1 MKRRLSLCLALLL
14 LFSLAGPACAFGDTI
29 TSGVGS
35 GIGVTV
41 TLTRLGEAEG
51 AAIENADCEAAG
63 LIAQR
68 GGMQQLLDWRGV
80 PVSGSYDLIDP
91 LCDGYW
97 LVYQYSA
104 GANCCGLMR
113 DDGTLVIPVSAA
125 IIKEVNGPDYVNR
138 WQAGFRYI
146 EVVYA
151 GEALSGNDGAYLY
164 VGYTPY
170 SGYSLYYDLL
180 RERFVGELRRESAS
194 ESPYS
199 VSAVGD
205 KLFFGNRGTVYD
217 ENGAAV
223 LTDPS
228 LKAER
233 DVFVRANGD
242 GYSVLDSGLRELAR
256 FPDLPNTFGG
266 DSAYFKLCENN
277 WYRVVDR
284 SGRQLG
290 ELRFFMEPEEWGNFF
305 VGMDDSGRFLA
316 MDHSGRTV
324 LSAADD
330 AAGIDWAPCGFVVLS
345 FSWNESGLLCP
356 DGTLLRGFG
365 EDVSITDLL
374 VTRRTGGRTSV
385 LVLDDKD
392 FSLTLPEGAQISLL
406 DPYDWGAPVLA
417 VIREQNGIC
426 TLVNLVNG
434 EALMKVDCSDVYYR
448 PFLFANGCLYALNS
462 DTCLYEVYRVDIAC

>member
-1 MKRRLSLCLALLL
+1 MRKWISLCLAMLLTL
-14 LFSLAGPACAFGDTI
+14 SLAAPAYAFGDGI
-29 TSGVGS
+29 ISGAGS

-41 TLTRLGEAEG
+41 TLTRVGETGG

-63 LIAQR
+63 LIARR
-68 GGMQQLLDWRGV
+68 GGMQQLLDRSGN
-80 PVSGSYDLIDP
+80 PVGGSYDLIDP

-113 DDGTLVIPVSAA
+113 DDGTLLIPVSAA
-125 IIKEVNGPDYVNR
+125 IIQEVNGPDIVNR
-138 WQAGFRYI
+138 WQAGLRYI

-151 GEALSGNDGAYLY
+151 GEALPGDEGAYLY
-164 VGYTPY
+164 VGYTPCA
-170 SGYSLYYDLL
+170 GYSLYYDLV

-199 VSAVGD
+199 VCAVGD
-205 KLFFGNRGTVYD
+205 KLYFGDRDTVYD
-217 ENGAAV
+217 ENGAAI
-223 LTDPS
+223 LTDPN

-233 DVFVRANGD
+233 DFFVRAGGD
-242 GYSVLDSGLRELAR
+242 GYTVLDSGLRELAR
-256 FPDLPNTFGG
+256 FRDWPSAFGS
-266 DSAYFKLCENN
+266 DDAFFKLCENN

-284 SGRQLG
+284 GGQQLG

-305 VGMDDSGRFLA
+305 VGMDDTGRFLA
-316 MDHSGRTV
+316 MDQSGKTV
-324 LSAADD
+324 LSAAEN

-345 FSWNESGLLCP
+345 FSWYESGLLCP

-365 EDVSITDLL
+365 EDVMITDLL
-374 VTRRTGGRTSV
+374 MTRRTGGRTSV

-392 FSLTLPEGAQISLL
+392 FSLTLPEGAEIGLL

-417 VIREQNGIC
+417 VIREQNGMC

-434 EALMKVDCSDVYYR
+434 EALMKVDCGDSGHR
-448 PFLFANGCLYALNS
+448 PFLFANDCLYVFDPKANI
-462 DTCLYEVYRVDIAC
+462 YEIYKVDITY